1 MLNQIREAYGRLD
14 VLVNNAGVAPLQ
26 RQDILEATEESFE
39 RLIRINL
46 QGPYFLTQAVA
57 NWMVHQKGE
66 LTDFSGCIINIT
78 SISASTASPERGDYC
93 ISKAGLSMASRLWAV
108 RLSEFDIPVYEVR
121 PGIIRTD
128 MTKNVKEK
136 YDRLFGEGL
145 ALQERWGEP
154 EDVGRAVAALA
165 RGDFAYSTGQVIM
178 VEGGIAV
185 PRL

>member
-1 MLNQIREAYGRLD
+1 
-14 VLVNNAGVAPLQ
+14 
-26 RQDILEATEESFE
+26 
-39 RLIRINL
+39 
-46 QGPYFLTQAVA
+46 
-57 NWMVHQKGE
+57 
-66 LTDFSGCIINIT
+66 
-78 SISASTASPERGDYC
+78 
-93 ISKAGLSMASRLWAV
+93 
-108 RLSEFDIPVYEVR
+108 
-121 PGIIRTD
+121 